1 MTGEKCKTCEIYK
14 ACEIYK
20 KAQNQSLACCIW
32 YMDNVV
38 LGNKK
43 VEDCT
48 DYKKAKKK

>member
-1 MTGEKCKTCEIYK
+1 MTGEKCKTCKIYK
-14 ACEIYK
+14 M
-20 KAQNQSLACCIW
+20 AQSQSLACCIW

>member
-14 ACEIYK
+14 
-20 KAQNQSLACCIW
+20 KAQSQSFACCIW

>member
-14 ACEIYK
+14 K
-20 KAQNQSLACCIW
+20 TQSQPLACCIW

>member
-14 ACEIYK
+14 M
-20 KAQNQSLACCIW
+20 AQSQSSLACCIW